1 MVQKK
6 EKPNQSDIDV
16 YKAAMMIKLGN
27 FQQKRRSVIP
37 SSFVQHFFKDAQI
50 QGKRRVASIDIE
62 ELETEREFLSPNEY
76 KFEYG
81 FRNKGDYQNSEL
93 SSKTSQRQQN
103 LSLPIMDSFRLRPN
117 KSALSLTEMINGPIF
132 NQKLI
137 KQKNDRSDAL
147 QSNKILIDR
156 FSNVSSLNLKLE
168 QNIMNLRKR
177 NS

>member
-1 MVQKK
+1 
-6 EKPNQSDIDV
+6 
-16 YKAAMMIKLGN
+16 
-27 FQQKRRSVIP
+27 
-37 SSFVQHFFKDAQI
+37 
-50 QGKRRVASIDIE
+50 
-62 ELETEREFLSPNEY
+62 
-76 KFEYG
+76 
-81 FRNKGDYQNSEL
+81 
-93 SSKTSQRQQN
+93 
-103 LSLPIMDSFRLRPN
+103 MDSFRLRPN